1 MVLSFCLIVC
11 FFFRFKPKKV
21 FILKEFRGKI
31 FVSRKVILF
40 CLAGLFLPNLCSNK
54 LKHKLRGELLE
65 SSLKNKSWSY
75 LLEEICWPPDGKSLS
90 LRRGAFE
97 MLLSHGAWRSPLNR
111 SLLPAL
117 KQFLIWS
124 EIVVKRSFTIGK
136 FHGVILCK
144 WKNVCLGSYIS
155 LLKLKNTF

>member
-1 MVLSFCLIVC
+1 M
-11 FFFRFKPKKV
+11 
-21 FILKEFRGKI
+21 FILKGFRGKI
-31 FVSRKVILF
+31 FVSRKVKLF
-40 CLAGLFLPNLCSNK
+40 CLAGLFKHK

-75 LLEEICWPPDGKSLS
+75 LLEKICWPPDSKSLS

-97 MLLSHGAWRSPLNR
+97 MLLSHGAWRSSLNR

-124 EIVVKRSFTIGK
+124 EIVAKRSFAIGK
-136 FHGVILCK
+136 FHGAILCK